1 MRGNASTLRADHY
14 TARQSENTKLIWIKM
29 NQEDIDRAARLWN
42 RGYDT
47 VAIAEI
53 LFGNKGKEPDVYR
66 LLASA
71 IRVRAQELREASNAV
86 PARSER

>member
-1 MRGNASTLRADHY
+1 
-14 TARQSENTKLIWIKM
+14 M

-71 IRVRAQELREASNAV
+71 IRVRAQELRTQGHAV
-86 PARSER
+86 STR